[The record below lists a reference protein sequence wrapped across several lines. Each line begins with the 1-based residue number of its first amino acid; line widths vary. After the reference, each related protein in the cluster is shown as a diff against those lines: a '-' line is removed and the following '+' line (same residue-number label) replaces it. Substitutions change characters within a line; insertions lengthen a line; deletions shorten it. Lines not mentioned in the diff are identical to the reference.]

1 SNIVLKNPT
10 GKDVLLEEKWNDKTV
25 LLKVL
30 PRLGCCLCR
39 HEVLML
45 KRLQPILDE
54 KKIHL
59 VAVAFEDIDL
69 TDFLNGYW
77 DWDILLDVERK
88 VYHAAGLVKLSDK
101 ELNKQMN
108 SKFVKKVD
116 DYVMDVLNVKDSG
129 SGDIKQL
136 GGMFIIKP
144 DKSIIYEFKPNKLAL
159 FPCIKEICQVIGA
172 DENDIEDD

>member
-1 SNIVLKNPT
+1 MVSNKTIKKGIKVQLKAIFKLLKINKTKDKRDADIFSNIVLKNPT

-88 VYHAAGLVKLSDK
+88 VYHAAGL
-101 ELNKQMN
+101 
-108 SKFVKKVD
+108 
-116 DYVMDVLNVKDSG
+116 
-129 SGDIKQL
+129 
-136 GGMFIIKP
+136 
-144 DKSIIYEFKPNKLAL
+144 
-159 FPCIKEICQVIGA
+159 
-172 DENDIEDD
+172 